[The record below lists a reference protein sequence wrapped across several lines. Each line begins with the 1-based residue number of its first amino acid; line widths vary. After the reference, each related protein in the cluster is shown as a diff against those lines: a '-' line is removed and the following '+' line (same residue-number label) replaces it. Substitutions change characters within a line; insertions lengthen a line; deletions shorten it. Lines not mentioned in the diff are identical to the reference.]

1 MSILLFVL
9 GVLFVA
15 VGIAASIALHEVG
28 HLLPAKLFKVRVTQ
42 YMIGFGPT
50 IFSRRKGETEY
61 GLKALP
67 LGGYVSMVGMFPPA
81 KVDDAGIGAGGA
93 VRQSST
99 GMFQQLTADARQ
111 AVAEQL
117 RPGDENR
124 VFYKLPIWK
133 RIVIMLGGPLMNLLI
148 GVIMFAILIMGFG
161 SVQATT
167 TVSEVYKCVVPAD
180 QAAETGQTDC
190 SEGDPTAPA
199 FSAGLQPGDRVVS
212 FDGQD
217 VTSWDQMSTW
227 IREAAGREVAISYVR
242 GGETITETITPLLT
256 ERPVPDLDGRP
267 KLNAD
272 GTPVMES
279 VGFIGV
285 GSQQEL
291 VPQPATEVL
300 PAVGENLVRVTGV
313 VLNLPQ
319 RVVEVG
325 QAAFSDAPRD
335 PDGPISVVGVGRIA
349 GEVSAMEEIPL
360 ESRIATLV
368 GLVGGVNLALFVFN
382 LIPLLPLDGGHVAGA
397 LWEGLRRGVAK
408 IFKRPDPGP
417 FDMAKLLPLTYAV
430 AILLM
435 GMGALLI
442 YADIVKPVDLFG

>member
-1 MSILLFVL
+1 MTIVLFIA

-28 HLLPAKLFKVRVTQ
+28 HLVPAKLFRVRVTQ

-61 GLKALP
+61 GVKALP

-81 KVDDAGIGAGGA
+81 NKADGGA
-93 VRQSST
+93 TVRQSST
-99 GMFQQLTADARQ
+99 GMFQQLAADARQ
-111 AVAEQL
+111 AAAEQL
-117 RPGDENR
+117 QPGDEFR

-148 GVIMFAILIMGFG
+148 GIIMFAVLIMGFG
-161 SVQATT
+161 SAQATT
-167 TVSEVYKCVVPAD
+167 RVSEVYQCVVAAD
-180 QAAETGQTDC
+180 QQQETGQTDC
-190 SEGDPTAPA
+190 GPADPAAPA
-199 FSAGLQPGDRVVS
+199 FEAGLQPGDRIVA
-212 FDGQD
+212 FDGRE
-217 VTSWDQMSTW
+217 VTSWSELSSW
-227 IREAAGREVAISYVR
+227 IRDAAGQEVPITYVR
-242 GGETITETITPLLT
+242 DGETINETIEPLLT
-256 ERPVPDLDGRP
+256 ERPVPDVDGRAM
-267 KLNAD
+267 LNDD
-272 GTPVMES
+272 GTPVMQE

-291 VPQPATEVL
+291 VPQPASEVM
-300 PAVGENLVRVTGV
+300 PAVGESLVRVTGV

-319 RVVEVG
+319 RVAQVAE
-325 QAAFSDAPRD
+325 AAFSDAPRD
-335 PDGPISVVGVGRIA
+335 PNGPISVVGVGRIA

-360 ESRIATLV
+360 EARAATLV

-408 IFKRPDPGP
+408 LFKRPDPGP
-417 FDMAKLLPLTYAV
+417 FDMAKLLPVTYAV